1 MVRQQTKGGAPRS
14 YAPQVHAFRSRV
26 SQLRYQVRLWYDLGR
41 IEPLPARFAADF
53 HTWREL
59 QRELEPAYGRY
70 VKEVSQPEWAA
81 SIQLAAFLWHVSRVM
96 EPTRILELGSGFTSY
111 VLRRY
116 REEHGGVT
124 VLSVDNNE
132 EWLGKTAEFLRDV
145 GIGDDGLILLDDLDE
160 TAVEREYDLVFNDV
174 LGTLRA
180 DMTAAAMRYRSPEGI
195 VVVDDANREPDRR
208 SVMKCAR
215 RDGLK
220 VYDLRPWTIDFYGR
234 WALLIGG

>member
-1 MVRQQTKGGAPRS
+1 M
-14 YAPQVHAFRSRV
+14 HAFRSRA

-53 HTWREL
+53 HTWRDL
-59 QRELEPAYGRY
+59 QRELEPAYDRY
-70 VKEVSQPEWAA
+70 VKEVSQPEWAV
-81 SIQLAAFLWHVSRVM
+81 SIQLAAFLWHVSRVI
-96 EPTRILELGSGFTSY
+96 EPAHILELGSGFTSY

-116 REEHGGVT
+116 REEHGGAT

-132 EWLGKTAEFLRDV
+132 EWLGKTAKFIRDL
-145 GIGDDGLILLDDLDE
+145 GSRDDGLILLDDLNE
-160 TAVEREYDLVFNDV
+160 IAVEREYDLVFNDV

-180 DMTAAAMRYRSPEGI
+180 DMMAAAMRYRSPEGI
-195 VVVDDANREPDRR
+195 VVVDDTNREPDRW

-234 WALLIGG
+234 WALMVGG